1 MKEIAKLAGRFLK
14 ILLLSFVLLLLL
26 NAALFALCL
35 GSYATE
41 ESPWTV
47 AQETAQGLEKEA
59 DGFSLPAALRE
70 KLASQRVWAVLVD
83 NANLQILWHTENVPA
98 SVPGVFTAAEIAHLN
113 NGYIDGQPTFTADS
127 SLGLVVIGYPQE
139 TYWKLT
145 HPSWNYTLIKNLP
158 LYALT
163 LLGINVAA
171 ILLIYLVANQKF
183 LRSVGPIA
191 EGIQRLS
198 GTEPALLAEQGLLS
212 GLAHSINETG
222 QVLQRQRAALQK
234 KETARA
240 NWIAGVS
247 HDIRTPLSMVMG
259 YASQM
264 AENGALDA
272 GTRKKALVILK
283 QSEKMRNLIRDL
295 NLTTKLEYSMQ
306 PLSCAP
312 VSLVS
317 LVRQVVADFL
327 NLDIEGK
334 YPLEF
339 SAPDGQHPCTIQ
351 ADAGLLRR
359 AMANLLQNSMAHN
372 EEGCHIW
379 VAVRQEGEFYRV
391 VVEDDGIG
399 ATNAQ
404 IEALQHTPHY
414 MMCDS
419 DDGQQRHGL
428 GLLIVRQIAL
438 AHHGECQVAHS
449 AHGGFRAEI
458 SLPVAGEPL

>member
-1 MKEIAKLAGRFLK
+1 
-14 ILLLSFVLLLLL
+14 
-26 NAALFALCL
+26 
-35 GSYATE
+35 
-41 ESPWTV
+41 
-47 AQETAQGLEKEA
+47 
-59 DGFSLPAALRE
+59 
-70 KLASQRVWAVLVD
+70 
-83 NANLQILWHTENVPA
+83 
-98 SVPGVFTAAEIAHLN
+98 
-113 NGYIDGQPTFTADS
+113 
-127 SLGLVVIGYPQE
+127 
-139 TYWKLT
+139 
-145 HPSWNYTLIKNLP
+145 
-158 LYALT
+158 
-163 LLGINVAA
+163 
-171 ILLIYLVANQKF
+171 
-183 LRSVGPIA
+183 
-191 EGIQRLS
+191 
-198 GTEPALLAEQGLLS
+198 
-212 GLAHSINETG
+212 
-222 QVLQRQRAALQK
+222 
-234 KETARA
+234 
-240 NWIAGVS
+240 
-247 HDIRTPLSMVMG
+247 
-259 YASQM
+259 
-264 AENGALDA
+264 
-272 GTRKKALVILK
+272 
-283 QSEKMRNLIRDL
+283 MRNLIRDL
-295 NLTTKLEYSMQ
+295 NLATKLEYSMQ
-306 PLSCAP
+306 PLACAP

-327 NLDIEGK
+327 NLDIEGI

-399 ATNAQ
+399 VTNAQ

-449 AHGGFRAEI
+449 AHGGFWAEI